1 MKRLLTLALV
11 VFGLAACQNDPDAPR
26 NNGGEVEF
34 ELSVTSAD
42 LGTTRAAANGTN
54 DTKNAL
60 NSAYGAIDYLQGA
73 TLSDELHYDWN
84 DVDLRYTLE
93 VYDNLSSYTGAEPIK
108 KRQVIIVD
116 EYTPVKFSVRLIP
129 DRTYRFVV
137 FADFVDQGATNN
149 PAIETQRDLGLKHII
164 GDNLGDI
171 TIKND
176 AINDERTDAYFASVD
191 LFISNSAAKNVEL
204 KRPYGKLRV
213 VATDLAELNL
223 NVDPTSVE
231 VKYEA
236 FHAAQFNAVT
246 GVIGGEYT
254 EATFQNPYN
263 AGVGKYSLANHV
275 YNAGYDSDYKYIN
288 ADNETLHTH
297 MTLFTDYILA
307 NEDQHDVQFVMN
319 VYDGQKLIKS
329 TDFNTQIPVQRN
341 HLTTIV
347 GNVLTTGTEIMVT
360 IDDNFLNA
368 ETEEPYYQE
377 MWDGSVSEPAYN
389 ADTKVY
395 TVNCGAELAWVA
407 QEVNNGRTFIG
418 ETILLNKDINLNN
431 ELWTPI
437 GNSAKHSA
445 TFRGSFDG
453 QGNTIYNLFAQNEEG
468 TGLFGLVSP
477 LEIKN
482 VNIDGATVNSTHY
495 GAALVGWIQGV
506 DSNHRCTISNCHVKN
521 AVVTLEVKDKD
532 NGDKAAALAGYAVR
546 TDITGCSVEN
556 VVVKAYRDCAAL
568 VGHANTGA
576 VVKNCSATNATV
588 IVDQT
593 VEYATEAAANAG
605 KIVGRKSDDA
615 VVENNTSENVVIKS
629 VVNTNEAF
637 ETALAAGESV
647 ILGADLNVGSLTLS
661 KDTSIEGVTKDITLT
676 GNLIM
681 QSAYA
686 GGQYTSP
693 NITLSNL
700 TFKWNG
706 QGRNESDAAA
716 ILILNEG
723 SGCPRVTLDNC
734 VFDWNGG
741 NFVSYMKN
749 AAGFIFAKNYAYG
762 LIVRNCK
769 FTGSTGNNVNYDI
782 WGGVTGNDSVQAVIE
797 GNTFAKAVCIEN
809 GTAQFNNIVIRS
821 NSVSNTLRGLRLVAQ
836 SGNSFKN
843 IWIENN
849 TVGKMDFYG
858 WNASTVTE
866 NLYYKGNNK
875 ALPANIADK
884 FITEY

>member
-42 LGTTRAAANGTN
+42 IGTTRAAANGTN

-137 FADFVDQGATNN
+137 FADFVGQGATDN

-254 EATFQNPYN
+254 ETTFQNPYN

-275 YNAGYDSDYKYIN
+275 YNAGYDSDYKYTN
-288 ADNETLHTH
+288 ADNETFHTH

-368 ETEEPYYQE
+368 ETEEPYYQV

-468 TGLFGLVSP
+468 AGLFGLVSP

-495 GAALVGWIQGV
+495 GAALVSWIQGV
-506 DSNHRCTISNCHVKN
+506 DSNHRCAISNCHVKN

-532 NGDKAAALAGYAVR
+532 NGDKAAALVGYAVR

-556 VVVKAYRDCAAL
+556 VAVKAYRDCAAL
-568 VGHANTGA
+568 VGHAHSGA
-576 VVKNCSATNATV
+576 VVKNNTATNATV

-615 VVENNTSENVVIKS
+615 VVENNTSENVVIQRYADSESKLAEVIAVAES
-629 VVNTNEAF
+629 GDTIALVNCTVAIPSFTNKALTFTAIGNATVTAPLCTHTQKKF
-637 ETALAAGESV
+637 E
-647 ILGADLNVGSLTLS
+647 GSELCF
-661 KDTSIEGVTKDITLT
+661 EGVTLVGTKYDGTSHGYVGSVVEKYT
-676 GNLIM
+676 NCRFENFFM
-681 QSAYA
+681 FYA
-686 GGQYTSP
+686 ASTTVNDCEFVGTEGQYFWTGDAANATFNRCAFNGVDRAVKVCGISSKNLKSVTFNECNFTATAFNKSALEIDARFP
-693 NITLSNL
+693 VNVYVNNCTATGFKVSDYTGESLFNITEVQSVDNVAVYVDGN
-700 TFKWNG
+700 KW
-706 QGRNESDAAA
+706 
-716 ILILNEG
+716 
-723 SGCPRVTLDNC
+723 
-734 VFDWNGG
+734 
-741 NFVSYMKN
+741 
-749 AAGFIFAKNYAYG
+749 
-762 LIVRNCK
+762 
-769 FTGSTGNNVNYDI
+769 
-782 WGGVTGNDSVQAVIE
+782 
-797 GNTFAKAVCIEN
+797 
-809 GTAQFNNIVIRS
+809 
-821 NSVSNTLRGLRLVAQ
+821 
-836 SGNSFKN
+836 
-843 IWIENN
+843 
-849 TVGKMDFYG
+849 
-858 WNASTVTE
+858 
-866 NLYYKGNNK
+866 
-875 ALPANIADK
+875 
-884 FITEY
+884 